1 MNKNI
6 VSLMCVI
13 LAVMMLVCS
22 CGNSGNT
29 VTTTGVTTAS
39 STTASSTT
47 QASTTTNATTTTV
60 NTVVGPTVTPYDGT
74 LTDAELRD
82 KILGGW
88 IGQMAGVAFFAK
100 SEFGWAGRMMTQE
113 RLIKL
118 YQEWNDGIVSINDAF
133 DQDDTYVEIP
143 FMDAMKENGAFC
155 DIKYMAEKFKASE
168 FALWHA
174 NKAGRDNLRAG
185 LEAPESGHFLY
196 NQHCDDI
203 DWQIECDFLG
213 MMYPGFVNASA
224 VRSYEIGH
232 IMNYGDGVYGGVFV
246 TAMHS
251 AAFTADSVTEIV
263 NAGLS
268 VIPDNTTFKE
278 AMNVVVNSYEAGDT
292 WQQCWQK
299 LENKYGTVDK
309 CPEMST
315 KAYNIDA
322 KLNAA
327 YILVGLLWGEGD
339 FEQTMV
345 ISGMCGQDSDCNPS
359 SAASILGNFYG
370 ASQIPDRWKTGLDYN
385 RDFSATKYNLNEVVD
400 LNFDLMKQVL
410 QNNGATYADGVW
422 TLKKD
427 TAYSQ
432 VEWEQWTDDF
442 DAGLIASNKGG
453 GVVTFKLVTN
463 GPDPIKSVTMDMGDG
478 NVYNC
483 IVARYAYP
491 ETGVYT
497 VKYTVISESGVKVEK
512 ERKVTVESLTNIQAT
527 PICEVV
533 NSNGGGLNA
542 IFDGYIPYVSDGT
555 NKNVQCDTWDGQ
567 KRDSIYAG
575 LTFKET
581 ITINGVDFVEGI
593 NFRDG
598 GWFVSQPDVEVLIDG
613 NWVKVETQISRVY
626 PTGNTQA
633 AHGNNYD
640 IYTFTFAPVACD
652 GVRLKGKPGGSSS
665 FISIGEITP
674 LILGGDS
681 EDKVVFDNAGEAIIT
696 VGTTA
701 PTGGGNKDISVIA
714 DGKEAANGGTQ
725 YDTYKGAR
733 PGITEYV
740 GYIYKESVTVT
751 TVIYQ
756 EGAHSTD
763 GGWFKNGTL
772 KIEVLV
778 DGQWVEAASD
788 VASVYPNGDDK
799 ATFGAAYE
807 KYTFTLSTPT
817 ACNGVRLIGTAGGT
831 GGWVGIGE
839 LTVK

>member
-6 VSLMCVI
+6 VSLICVV

-22 CGNSGNT
+22 CGDSGNT
-29 VTTTGVTTAS
+29 ATTTGA
-39 STTASSTT
+39 TTASSTT
-47 QASTTTNATTTTV
+47 QATTTTKATTTTV

-74 LTDAELRD
+74 LTDEELRD

-100 SEFGWAGRMMTQE
+100 SEFGWAGKIMTQE
-113 RLIKL
+113 RLIRL
-118 YQEWNDGIVSINDAF
+118 YQEWNDGIVTINDAF

-143 FMDAMKENGAFC
+143 FMDAMKENGALC
-155 DIKYMAEKFKASE
+155 DVKYMAEKFKVSE

-196 NQHCDDI
+196 NQHCDDL

-213 MMYPGFVNASA
+213 MMYPGYVNASA

-232 IMNYGDGVYGGVFV
+232 ITNYGDGVYGGVFV
-246 TAMHS
+246 TAMHA

-299 LENKYGTVDK
+299 LEDKYGTVDK
-309 CPEMST
+309 CPEMGT
-315 KAYNIDA
+315 KKYNIDA

-370 ASQIPDRWKTGLDYN
+370 ASQIPERWKNGLDYN
-385 RDFSATKYNLNEVVD
+385 NRKFSATNYTLNDVVE

-410 QNNGATYADGVW
+410 ADEGATYADGVW
-422 TLKKD
+422 TLNRD
-427 TAYSQ
+427 TAYKQ

-442 DAGLIASNKGG
+442 DAGLVATNKGG
-453 GVVTFKLVTN
+453 GVVTFKLITN
-463 GPDPIKSVTMDMGDG
+463 GPDPVKSVTMDMGDG

-497 VKYTVISESGVKVEK
+497 VKYTVVSESGVKVEK
-512 ERKVTVESLTNIQAT
+512 ERKVTVEALTNIQAT

-533 NSNGGGLNA
+533 NSSGGGLNA
-542 IFDGYIPYVSDGT
+542 IFDGYVPYVSDGT
-555 NKNVQCDTWDGQ
+555 NKKVQCDTWDGNS
-567 KRDSIYAG
+567 RDSIYAG
-575 LTFKET
+575 LVFKAT
-581 ITINGVDFVEGI
+581 ATINGVDFVEGI
-593 NFRDG
+593 NFHDG

-613 NWVKVETQISRVY
+613 TWTKVEAQISRAY

-674 LILGGDS
+674 LIPGADS

-696 VGTTA
+696 VGTSA

-714 DGKEAANGGTQ
+714 DGEEAANGGAQ

-740 GYIYKESVTVT
+740 GYLYKESVTVT

-763 GGWFKNGTL
+763 GGWFKDGTL

-778 DGQWVEAASD
+778 DGVWVEAASD

-799 ATFGAAYE
+799 AAFGAAYE